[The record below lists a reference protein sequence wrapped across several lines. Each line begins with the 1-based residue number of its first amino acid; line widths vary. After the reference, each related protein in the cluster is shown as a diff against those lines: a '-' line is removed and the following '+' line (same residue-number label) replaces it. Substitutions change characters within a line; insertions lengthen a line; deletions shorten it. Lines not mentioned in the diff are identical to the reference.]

1 MRSKHRSILLL
12 GASLLLTLQAKAQES
27 TVYAPVL
34 STRLFVV
41 GAANPQTGLRYQHPS
56 DDTTWMSSGPDNIR
70 AFDIAADPA
79 SRGKI
84 LYMASGNGLHK
95 TTDGGKRWKIV
106 TGWDIT
112 EILCVALDPHNSQT
126 VYLASAYGIN
136 KSTDG
141 GNTWSLKNN
150 GLGSTYTPN
159 VVVDYQT
166 PGRLYCSADDGVYTS
181 SDGGDSWHKLGLNV
195 GHIRVIEQSPHNP
208 AVLIAGTE
216 DNGIYMTRNGGEW
229 WTKSESGVDQTTFYA
244 FAFDP
249 RHDNVIYAGGY
260 LTGIYKSTDG
270 GSSWHRGIN
279 EITPVTIHAI
289 AVDPTNND
297 RVYAGSY
304 EMGIYRS
311 DDAGKHWRTAGL
323 STALIWKME
332 IQPY

>member
-1 MRSKHRSILLL
+1 MRHIPLLL
-12 GASLLLTLQAKAQES
+12 LSAFALLPMLSQES

-34 STRLFVV
+34 STKLFVV
-41 GAANPQTGLRYQHPS
+41 GAANPETGLRFQHPS
-56 DDTTWMSSGPDNIR
+56 DDTTWMSSGPNNIR
-70 AFDIAADPA
+70 AFDIAADP
-79 SRGKI
+79 SSKGKI

-95 TTDGGKRWKIV
+95 TTDGGTHWKIV

-112 EILCVALDPHNSQT
+112 EILCVSLDPHQPRT
-126 VYLASAYGIN
+126 LYLASAYGIN
-136 KSTDG
+136 KSTDAG
-141 GNTWSLKNN
+141 QTWALKNN

-159 VVVDYQT
+159 VVVDGET
-166 PGRLYCSADDGVYTS
+166 PGTLYCSADDGAYRST
-181 SDGGDSWHKLGLNV
+181 DGGDTWHKLGLSV
-195 GHIRVIEQSPHNP
+195 GHVRVLEQNPRNP
-208 AVLIAGTE
+208 AMLIAGTE
-216 DNGIYMTRNGGEW
+216 DNGIYITRNGGTW

-249 RHDNVIYAGGY
+249 KHDGIIYAGGY

-270 GSSWHRGIN
+270 GGTWHRGIN

-289 AVDPTNND
+289 AVDPSNTD

-311 DDAGKHWRTAGL
+311 DDAGEHWRSAGL

-332 IQPY
+332 IIPH